1 MRAGSKKLLGKVVVP
16 FIAVFLSLV
25 IGGIVIASAG
35 ADPLEAYGYLIR
47 GAFGSMQSFGETLVK
62 ATPLIFTGLAAVFAY
77 RCGMLNLGA
86 EGQFIMGAIAAV
98 WFGTVFTG
106 VPAGLRLVVCIVLAM
121 LAGAIWAA
129 IPGVLKAKHNINEMI
144 ITILLNYIA
153 TLFMSYLYSGP
164 LMEERIPQTA
174 AVEDGI
180 KLTRFLGNTRAHT
193 GIFLAL
199 AVVLLVY
206 YFLFHTYKGYQLR
219 AVGLNRD
226 AALVN
231 GFPVKRYMILSFII
245 SGMIAGMGG
254 AMELLGS
261 SYRLQAGFGTGYG
274 FDGVA
279 IALIGQLHPFGTLLV
294 AYLFAVL
301 RCGANTMRV
310 ATGITTAIV
319 DIIQGVIIIFAV
331 AGSAIVMLPEFNT
344 FLSKLGK
351 RKEENKWT

>member
-1 MRAGSKKLLGKVVVP
+1 MNVESRKLLGKVMVP
-16 FIAVFLSLV
+16 FVAVLLSLA

-35 ADPLEAYGYLIR
+35 ADPFAAYGYLLR
-47 GAFGSMQSFGETLVK
+47 GAFGSLQSFSETLVK

-98 WFGTVFTG
+98 WFGTTFTA
-106 VPAGLRLVVCIVLAM
+106 VPALLRLVLCIVLAM

-129 IPGVLKAKHNINEMI
+129 IPGLLKAKHGINEMI

-164 LMEERIPQTA
+164 LMEDRIPQTA
-174 AVEDGI
+174 AVADGI
-180 KLTRFLGNTRAHT
+180 KLTRFLGTTRAHT

-199 AVVLLVY
+199 ITVALVY

-231 GFPVKRYMILSFII
+231 GFPVKRYMIMSFLI
-245 SGMIAGMGG
+245 SGMIAGLGG
-254 AMELLGS
+254 ATELLGA
-261 SYRLQAGFGTGYG
+261 SYRLQSGFGLGYG

-279 IALIGQLHPFGTLLV
+279 IALIGQLHPLGTLLV

-301 RCGANTMRV
+301 RCGANTMQV

-319 DIIQGVIIIFAV
+319 DIIQGIIIIFAV
-331 AGSAIVMLPEFNT
+331 AGSAIVALPEFHVLLT
-344 FLSKLGK
+344 KLGK
-351 RKEENKWT
+351 RKEDQ